1 MGKLAVS
8 KKAVDTI
15 IIDLEDRVSY
25 CDYFV
30 ICSAKNRRQSK
41 SIASAIKSAIRE
53 EYATGTISIEGME
66 SGRWVLID
74 LGDVVVHGFDEP
86 LRPFYNLEGLWS
98 DAPKVA
104 LELSDG
110 IVNEKGSPAIP

>member
-41 SIASAIKSAIRE
+41 SIASAIKSAMRE
-53 EYATGTISIEGME
+53 EYATGPISIEGME

-74 LGDVVVHGFDEP
+74 LGDVVVHVFDEP
-86 LRPFYNLEGLWS
+86 LRPFYNLEGLWC
-98 DAPKVA
+98 DAPKVE

-110 IVNEKGSPAIP
+110 MVNEKGSLFIP